1 MRIQT
6 ILLLAAGL
14 LITGFPASSQ
24 EPAKEAKIERILALT
39 NTDATLDQVF
49 RQVKAMAMSQMPAGS
64 TPEAR
69 AKVQQTQDKIM
80 DMVKSRLNWEKLR
93 PQYVKIYSETFT
105 AGEIDGLLAFYESPA
120 GRAMM
125 EKMPV
130 LIAKTIAVTQGQM
143 AEIMPEIQRIAKEA
157 ASQDH

>member
-1 MRIQT
+1 
-6 ILLLAAGL
+6 
-14 LITGFPASSQ
+14 
-24 EPAKEAKIERILALT
+24 
-39 NTDATLDQVF
+39 
-49 RQVKAMAMSQMPAGS
+49 MAMSQMPAGS

-69 AKVQQTQDKIM
+69 AKAQQTQDKIM

-120 GRAMM
+120 GRAMI